1 MTQSELCKALK
12 RFWMLI
18 EPLVDLWKQSKSSKL
33 DQVFPDLK
41 LMLKMRKFLYVPWNE
56 PKHQKWV
63 WYQFLLLKKCTVPN
77 LSKIPLKTSNLKFL
91 GSLGPLIRGAG
102 LAKSISRL
110 PECPNQL
117 VYFTIIS
124 FFVSNLSFSVEKSKI
139 SQLRPKL
146 WPPKVEVKK
155 FLELKSVKI
164 LKKSTFCAIFIK
176 SP

>member
-1 MTQSELCKALK
+1 MTQKELCKVLK
-12 RFWMLI
+12 RFWMLL
-18 EPLVDLWKQSKSSKL
+18 EPLTDLWKQSKSSKL

-41 LMLKMRKFLYVPWNE
+41 LMLKMRKFLYVPWNV

-63 WYQFLLLKKCTVPN
+63 WYQFILLKKCTVPN

-91 GSLGPLIRGAG
+91 GSLGPLICEAC
-102 LAKSISRL
+102 LAKLISRL

-139 SQLRPKL
+139 SQLKPKL
-146 WPPKVEVKK
+146 WPPKVEVKN
-155 FLELKSVKI
+155 FLELQSVKI
-164 LKKSTFCAIFIK
+164 LKKINFLRNFH
-176 SP
+176 